1 MSGFRPSIRILA
13 AVSVTA
19 TALLLSVSH
28 ANAATPKAST
38 HTAKPSKSATHSTKS
53 ATHSKQTV
61 AQQNYTFYDST
72 VPSEIPAHQLIA
84 AYADGDYKVPRSSV
98 SDPATV
104 IWIDVNGGDANATA
118 LDVEPGDATPA
129 GAAQWVNAKLTA
141 TPHSDA
147 IVYTFKSDWTSVQ
160 NSIHQLPSWE
170 QSHVKYWIADPTGT
184 PHIVPGAAATQWYWG
199 SSYDIS
205 QATPGFFS

>member
-19 TALLLSVSH
+19 TALLVSVSH

-38 HTAKPSKSATHSTKS
+38 HAAKPSKPATHTSESATHSGK
-53 ATHSKQTV
+53 TV
-61 AQQNYTFYDST
+61 AQQDYTFYDST

-118 LDVEPGDATPA
+118 LDVEPGDATPSE
-129 GAAQWVNAKLTA
+129 AAVWVRNRLTDHPDA
-141 TPHSDA
+141 TA
-147 IVYTFKSDWTSVQ
+147 VVYTMRSEWAATKASVAT
-160 NSIHQLPSWE
+160 LPAWM
-170 QSHVKYWIADPTGT
+170 QSRVRWWIADPTGQ
-184 PHIVPGAAATQWYWG
+184 PHIVPGSQATQWYWG
-199 SSYDIS
+199 ADYDINS
-205 QATPGFFS
+205 ALPGF

>member
-1 MSGFRPSIRILA
+1 MSGFRLSIRILA

-61 AQQNYTFYDST
+61 AQQDYTFYDST

-129 GAAQWVNAKLTA
+129 EAAVWVRTRLTDHPDA
-141 TPHSDA
+141 TA
-147 IVYTFKSDWTSVQ
+147 VVYTMRSEWAATKASVAT
-160 NSIHQLPSWE
+160 LPASM
-170 QSHVKYWIADPTGT
+170 QSKVRWWIADPTGV
-184 PHIVPGAAATQWYWG
+184 PHIVPGSQATQWYWG
-199 SSYDIS
+199 ADYDINS
-205 QATPGFFS
+205 ALPGF